1 MLLAPKDLPSAK
13 IIVQKCSHQLS
24 AERLDQLQL
33 AGAAMGNRSIR
44 IQTPNSERPVP
55 RGSGLLFKLRDEI
68 LLGLGQFQQRAVLV
82 VHLSGFSFPV
92 IHHCTAHAAAA
103 NAFAVV
109 AF

>member
-24 AERLDQLQL
+24 AEWLDQLQL

-44 IQTPNSERPVP
+44 IQTLNSERPVP
-55 RGSGLLFKLRDEI
+55 RGSGLLFRLRDEI

-82 VHLSGFSFPV
+82 VHLSGSSFPV